1 MKKRRNT
8 YKIVLQKW
16 LINDVIE
23 LLEEYNKIESDYYDE
38 VINKTPVKDW
48 GTLSE
53 KAPFKAHKLLKAI
66 RYSLKPEFQK
76 HLKSLF
82 ALEYELEERHR
93 RRKERALDTT
103 NQINKY

>member
-1 MKKRRNT
+1 MT
-8 YKIVLQKW
+8 ITVAPSWEAL
-16 LINDVIE
+16 LIRCARIGCSTRI
-23 LLEEYNKIESDYYDE
+23 LEP
-38 VINKTPVKDW
+38 INKTPVKDW

-66 RYSLKPEFQK
+66 RCSLKPEFQK
-76 HLKSLF
+76 NFKSLC

-93 RRKERALDTT
+93 RRKERAVDTT